1 LESRG
6 GAEGTQEDKRYGRLV
21 SSMMM
26 IAVMGVDE
34 QDMKAEV
41 SGIIVDSAMKR
52 LLARGG
58 VYVVESLS

>member
-1 LESRG
+1 
-6 GAEGTQEDKRYGRLV
+6 
-21 SSMMM
+21 MMM